1 MTLPS
6 RLSRRLALLGAL
18 AIALPVSAL
27 EPSWPNMEEAERFV
41 FEDTNAFRG
50 EHGQRELAV
59 DKTLAA
65 TAQRFADYM
74 ARTGK
79 YAHDADGRTPGQRLR
94 AAGYDYC
101 MVAENIA
108 FAFDSRGFRTQQL
121 TDKFVEGWKASPGH
135 RRNMLDADATVMGV
149 AIAQSPST
157 GYYYAVQMFARP
169 TRYNRCPA
177 APRK

>member
-6 RLSRRLALLGAL
+6 TFFRRLALLGAL
-18 AIALPVSAL
+18 AIALPGLAL
-27 EPSWPNMEEAERFV
+27 ELFRANTEEAEKYV
-41 FEDTNAFRG
+41 FDDTNAFRG

-108 FAFDSRGFRTQQL
+108 FAFDSRGFRTQHL
-121 TDKFVEGWKASPGH
+121 SDKFVDGWKASPGH
-135 RRNMLDADATVMGV
+135 RKNMLDAEATVTGV
-149 AIAQSPST
+149 AIAQSPLN

-169 TRYNRCPA
+169 TRYNRCPPA
-177 APRK
+177 KK

>member
-1 MTLPS
+1 MTLPF
-6 RLSRRLALLGAL
+6 RLFRRLALLGAL
-18 AIALPVSAL
+18 VIALPAPAL
-27 EPSWPNMEEAERFV
+27 EPLWPNTGEAEKYV

-50 EHGQRELAV
+50 EQGQRELAV

-108 FAFDSRGFRTQQL
+108 FAFDSRGFRTQHL
-121 TDKFVEGWKASPGH
+121 ADKFVDGWKASPGH
-135 RRNMLDADATVMGV
+135 RKNMLDAEATVMGI

-169 TRYNRCPA
+169 TRFNRCP
-177 APRK
+177 PPTKK